1 MYGPRLVT
9 CRALIFDFNG
19 TLSDDESIMYRVFA
33 ELFADQGKPLGQAD
47 YVERL
52 AGHSDEEIIRRWLG
66 ERPDMEALV
75 ARRVARYNE
84 LSSDGATISQG
95 VRDAVW
101 YAAARVPVAIVSGA
115 AAAEIVPVI
124 DAAGLAEA
132 FVAIV
137 ASDHVADGKPHPE
150 GYLAALDLL
159 AAARGPL
166 LPDEVTVF
174 EDTEAGVGSA
184 KAAGMQCVAIVG
196 TMSADRLSEADEIA
210 DAIDV
215 SLVERLL
222 A

>member
-1 MYGPRLVT
+1 MS

-19 TLSDDESIMYRVFA
+19 TLSDDEPIMYRVFA
-33 ELFADQGKPLGQAD
+33 ELFAEQDKPLGETD
-47 YVERL
+47 YVEVL

-66 ERPDMEALV
+66 ERPDMDALV
-75 ARRVARYNE
+75 ARRVARYTE
-84 LSSDGATISQG
+84 LAGDGSTIPQS

-101 YAAARVPVAIVSGA
+101 YAVARVPVAIVSGA

-124 DAAGLAEA
+124 EAAGLAEA
-132 FVAIV
+132 FVTIV

-166 LPDEVTVF
+166 LPEEVTVF
-174 EDTEAGVGSA
+174 EDTEAGVASA

-196 TMSADRLSEADEIA
+196 TMTADRLSEADEVA
-210 DAIDV
+210 DRIDV
-215 SLVERLL
+215 ALIESLLT
-222 A
+222 

>member
-1 MYGPRLVT
+1 MS

-33 ELFADQGKPLGQAD
+33 ELFAEEGKPLGQTD
-47 YVERL
+47 YVDVL
-52 AGHSDEEIIRRWLG
+52 AGHTDEEMIRRWLG
-66 ERPDMEALV
+66 DRPDIDTLV
-75 ARRVARYNE
+75 SRRVARYNE
-84 LSSDGATISQG
+84 LSSDGSTIAQS

-101 YAAARVPVAIVSGA
+101 YAAARVPLAIVSGA

-124 DAAGLAEA
+124 EAAGLAEA

-174 EDTEAGVGSA
+174 EDTEVGVASA
-184 KAAGMQCVAIVG
+184 KAAGMQCVAIAG
-196 TMSADRLSEADEIA
+196 TMSADRLSGADEVA
-210 DAIDV
+210 DEIDV